1 MVNMIKLE
9 AAKEKSRRA
18 SANYYA
24 VLNYYGDSDDAHEY
38 FYGKDDRRRK
48 HANDLYLAAEVAR
61 KELLQVDS
69 SRREI

>member
-1 MVNMIKLE
+1 MNRLE
-9 AAKEKSRRA
+9 EAKEKHRRA

-24 VLNYYGDSDDAHEY
+24 VLNYYGDSHEY
-38 FYGKDDRRRK
+38 FYGKDNRRRK

-61 KELLQVDS
+61 IELLQVDS